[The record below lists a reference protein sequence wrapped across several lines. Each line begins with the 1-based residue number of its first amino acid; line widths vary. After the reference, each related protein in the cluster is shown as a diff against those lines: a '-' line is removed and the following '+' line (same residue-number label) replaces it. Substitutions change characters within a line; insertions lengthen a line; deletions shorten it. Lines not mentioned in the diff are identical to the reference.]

1 LLDRTEAD
9 ALRRTA
15 QETGQRPIDVLLQ
28 RIDDKRL
35 AQQLHEHLG
44 LPLVDLPGAS
54 IEPAALR
61 LLSKELAK
69 RYDAMPIRTERG
81 RVVIAFA
88 NPLDTEGV
96 KAVEFSTRSKV
107 SIVVASASDIRAA
120 IQHHFYFGDEITNM
134 LAAKEHDGSVEVV
147 ERKDDDITEG
157 QLGEGKDKAT
167 VIRLVELLLV
177 DGLRL
182 GASDIHI
189 EPGADATPVRYRING
204 VLERG
209 VVIPKPLHGQ
219 VVARIKVMATLDIT
233 ERRRPQDGSIRVT
246 FEDRNADVRVSVLP
260 TQFGEKVVLRLLDPT
275 SKGHELEKM
284 GLSAEALELL
294 RREIRRPE
302 GMILISGPTGSGKS
316 TTAHGLLQD
325 IADSRLNIVTIEN
338 PIEHRLA
345 GISQVE
351 VNEKAGLSFADTLR
365 SILRQ
370 DPDVIFVGEIRD
382 AETASIAL
390 RAAQTGH
397 LVLSTVHTIDASAS
411 ITRLLDLGIDPS
423 LISASLRLVIAQ
435 RLVRSLCQHCK
446 RPPTSPSEIDL
457 ARLARHGLAVE
468 RVTTAQGCNR
478 CRDTGFTSRVGVF
491 EILPV
496 SRQMRAMLERHEPET
511 ALRKQAR
518 AEGVESMPAAALRS
532 INTGITTVD
541 EVLRVIPAEES
552 PSEDQPQNASE
563 ENTVPGVP
571 AFVPAHPSP
580 VRETALRVLVVDDDP
595 LIRKVLCFAL
605 AKAPIALETVV
616 ATDGAEAMRICDA
629 EAIHMALLDVEL
641 PDTSGFELCAR
652 IRAHDRLMSVPIFV
666 LTGRGDVDAKA
677 EAFRA
682 GADDYLVKPIVP
694 EELVARAVRAL
705 ERNYGV
711 RPTVRRPDAAPVT
724 EPEPTTMVPTRE
736 VDRAAQP
743 AAAAAT
749 LAPGSP
755 AVLTQAEI
763 VPPEEAAPDPAG
775 REPLANVAIAAD
787 LATVGGPNGDA
798 PGAEPATA
806 SFPEPTTASF
816 PEPALIGSPEPPP
829 AVTRSAAPSPVPPI
843 LAPRPGEPRSPAF
856 LSTRPPAPSAE
867 QPATSAE
874 AGQGTRQNA
883 WSKFLGRSR
892 PQ

>member
-1 LLDRTEAD
+1 MALFRFSHSVGLLDRTEAD
-9 ALRRTA
+9 ALRRNA
-15 QETGQRPIDVLLQ
+15 QENGQRPIDVLLQ
-28 RIDDKRL
+28 RVDGTRL
-35 AQQLHEHLG
+35 AEQLKEHLG
-44 LPLVDLPGAS
+44 LPLVDLHAAT

-69 RYDAMPIRTERG
+69 RYDAMPIRMDRG

-107 SIVVASASDIRAA
+107 SIVVAPTSEIRAA

-134 LAAKEHDGSVEVV
+134 LAAKDNDGAVEVV
-147 ERKDDDITEG
+147 EKKDDEISET

-209 VVIPKPLHGQ
+209 VVIPKALHGQ

-246 FEDRNADVRVSVLP
+246 YEDRKADVRVSVLP

-275 SKGHELEKM
+275 AKGHELEKV
-284 GLSAEALELL
+284 GLTGADLELL

-351 VNEKAGLSFADTLR
+351 VNEKAGLGFADTLR

-382 AETASIAL
+382 SETATIAL

-397 LVLSTVHTIDASAS
+397 LVLSTVHTIDATAS
-411 ITRLLDLGIDPS
+411 ITRLLDLGVDPT

-435 RLVRSLCQHCK
+435 RLVRSLCPQCK
-446 RPPTSPSEIDL
+446 RPAMPPSELDI
-457 ARLARHGLAVE
+457 ARLSRHGHNVE
-468 RVTTAQGCNR
+468 SVTTAPGCGA
-478 CRDTGFTSRVGVF
+478 CRDTGFTSRIGVF

-496 SRQMRAMLERHEPET
+496 SRQLRAMLERHEPET

-518 AEGVESMPAAALRS
+518 AEGVQSMPAAALRA
-532 INTGITTVD
+532 INAGVTTVD
-541 EVLRVIPAEES
+541 EVLRVVPPEES
-552 PSEDQPQNASE
+552 AQEDLVQETSDA
-563 ENTVPGVP
+563 TTMPGVP
-571 AFVPAHPSP
+571 AFAPTRPATVTES
-580 VRETALRVLVVDDDP
+580 ALRVLVVDDDA

-605 AKAPIALETVV
+605 KNAPIAIETIV
-616 ATDGAEAMRICDA
+616 AADGAEALRLCDS
-629 EAIHMALLDVEL
+629 EQIHMALLDVEL
-641 PDTSGFELCAR
+641 PDASGFELCAR
-652 IRAHDRLMSVPIFV
+652 IRAHEKLMSVPIFM

-711 RPTVRRPDAAPVT
+711 RPTVRRAEPVAPREPEAVAEVSAEPMPPVREDVPEAAPPVAVELAAPLASEPAAPVAMAT
-724 EPEPTTMVPTRE
+724 IPAREEPVAEAPPLPVVE
-736 VDRAAQP
+736 QALP
-743 AAAAAT
+743 AT
-749 LAPGSP
+749 I
-755 AVLTQAEI
+755 Q
-763 VPPEEAAPDPAG
+763 
-775 REPLANVAIAAD
+775 VA
-787 LATVGGPNGDA
+787 
-798 PGAEPATA
+798 AEPAPAMTA
-806 SFPEPTTASF
+806 SVV
-816 PEPALIGSPEPPP
+816 PP
-829 AVTRSAAPSPVPPI
+829 SVPPI
-843 LAPRPGEPRSPAF
+843 LAPTASEPRPPAF
-856 LSTRPPAPSAE
+856 LASRPPAPPPERAAPVAPTTAPSA
-867 QPATSAE
+867 
-874 AGQGTRQNA
+874 RQNA

-892 PQ
+892 P

>member
-1 LLDRTEAD
+1 MALFRFSHSVGLLDRTEAD
-9 ALRRTA
+9 ALRQSA

-28 RIDDKRL
+28 RVDGTRL
-35 AQQLHEHLG
+35 AEQLKEHLG
-44 LPLVDLPGAS
+44 LPLVDLARET
-54 IEPAALR
+54 IQPAALR

-69 RYDAMPIRTERG
+69 RYDAMPIRLDRG

-107 SIVVASASDIRAA
+107 AIVVAPTSEIRAA
-120 IQHHFYFGDEITNM
+120 IQHHFYFGDEITSM
-134 LAAKEHDGSVEVV
+134 LAAKENDGSVEVV
-147 ERKDDDITEG
+147 EKKDDEIAETL
-157 QLGEGKDKAT
+157 LGEGKDKAT

-209 VVIPKPLHGQ
+209 VVIPRTLHGQ

-246 FEDRNADVRVSVLP
+246 YEDRKADVRVSVLP

-275 SKGHELEKM
+275 AKGHELERI
-284 GLSAEALELL
+284 GLTAAELELL

-338 PIEHRLA
+338 PIEHRLP

-351 VNEKAGLSFADTLR
+351 VNEKAGLGFADTLR

-382 AETASIAL
+382 SETATIAL

-397 LVLSTVHTIDASAS
+397 LVLSTVHTIDATAS
-411 ITRLLDLGIDPS
+411 ITRLLDLGVDPS

-435 RLVRSLCQHCK
+435 RLVRSLCPLCK
-446 RPPTSPSEIDL
+446 RPATPPSELDL
-457 ARLARHGLAVE
+457 ARLSRHGRNVE
-468 RVTTAQGCNR
+468 SVTTAAGCGN
-478 CRDTGFTSRVGVF
+478 CRDTGFASRIGVF

-496 SRQMRAMLERHEPET
+496 SRQLRAMLERHEPET
-511 ALRKQAR
+511 ALRRQAR
-518 AEGVESMPAAALRS
+518 AEGVQSMPAAAIRT
-532 INTGITTVD
+532 INAGATTVD
-541 EVLRVIPAEES
+541 EVLRVVPPEETATDDS
-552 PSEDQPQNASE
+552 SSETTDAT
-563 ENTVPGVP
+563 TVPGMP
-571 AFVPAHPSP
+571 AFAPPRP
-580 VRETALRVLVVDDDP
+580 VAVQEGALRVLVVDDDA

-605 AKAPIALETVV
+605 GKAPIAIETVC
-616 ATDGAEAMRICDA
+616 AADGAEALRLCDGDPV
-629 EAIHMALLDVEL
+629 HMALLDVEL

-652 IRAHDRLMSVPIFV
+652 IRAHAKLMSVPIFM
-666 LTGRGDVDAKA
+666 LTGRGDVDAKS

-711 RPTVRRPDAAPVT
+711 RPAVRR
-724 EPEPTTMVPTRE
+724 
-736 VDRAAQP
+736 
-743 AAAAAT
+743 
-749 LAPGSP
+749 S
-755 AVLTQAEI
+755 
-763 VPPEEAAPDPAG
+763 EAAPAMYAEAPLPVASAADGGEALDVESAPASAP
-775 REPLANVAIAAD
+775 EPLAPSVPPA
-787 LATVGGPNGDA
+787 
-798 PGAEPATA
+798 ATA
-806 SFPEPTTASF
+806 SFDAVSDEPIERPLENLAIAAELAAAVAEVATVAAPVPTPSVLPPPVEPAPALTASVV
-816 PEPALIGSPEPPP
+816 PAAVPPLL
-829 AVTRSAAPSPVPPI
+829 APSTSET
-843 LAPRPGEPRSPAF
+843 RPPAF
-856 LSTRPPAPSAE
+856 LSSRPAAPPPEATAPPAASPSV
-867 QPATSAE
+867 
-874 AGQGTRQNA
+874 TRQNA

-892 PQ
+892 PT